1 MKKSSRANQKY
12 RIKLLLEKYLRRK
25 NRIALNKRKKILVKT
40 KKITNP
46 NIIIPN
52 DISFATNWESFV
64 EILNDIQYTIGHRF
78 IKNRS
83 PLSIDHSLMSKV
95 TPSSILVLAS
105 TIEKSQKLAGIK
117 LKGNKSYLPQNET
130 VRYLLNEIDYWKYF
144 NVSKLKTNFMQNRFT
159 FFKILD
165 SYQVDNTKIGKMI
178 EFFEKQVGFNNDA
191 KSLLNTAL
199 CEASANTVEHGYNNS
214 NINKDTDRWWLT
226 ASIDKQEGTIS
237 FVFYDQGMGIF
248 KSLEH
253 HKNSQVKKLYNRA
266 SNLIKDKPHAKI
278 LQHMLSNNASKH
290 NTINRGYGMQTFK
303 NFIDKADNGLLF
315 IASENASYE
324 YPKDSLKE
332 YSNSLSGTLIVW
344 KIQVNHDINSN
355 IYLKGDENDLL

>member
-1 MKKSSRANQKY
+1 MKKCQSINQKY
-12 RIKLLLEKYLRRK
+12 RNKLLLAKYLRRK
-25 NRIALNKRKKILVKT
+25 NRINLNKRKKNSHKI
-40 KKITNP
+40 KKINSI
-46 NIIIPN
+46 NIKISN
-52 DISFATNWESFV
+52 DISFASNWECFV
-64 EILNDIQYTIGHRF
+64 KILNDIQHVIGFRYV
-78 IKNRS
+78 KNRS
-83 PLSIDHSLMSKV
+83 PLSIDHSEMLKV

-117 LKGNKSYLPQNET
+117 FKGNKEYLPKDET
-130 VRYLLNEIDYWKYF
+130 VKYLLNEIDYWKYF
-144 NVSKLKTNFMQNRFT
+144 NVSKLETNILQDRFI

-178 EFFEKQVGFNNDA
+178 EFFEKQVGFNNNA

-199 CEASANTVEHGYNNS
+199 CEAAANTVEHGYNS
-214 NINKDTDRWWLT
+214 NINKATDRWWLT

-253 HKNSQVKKLYNRA
+253 HKDNKVKTLYNKTL
-266 SNLIKDKPHAKI
+266 NLIKEKPHAKI

-290 NTINRGYGMQTFK
+290 NTINRGYGMKTFK
-303 NFIDKADNGLLF
+303 DFIDKADNGLLF

-324 YPKDSLKE
+324 YPKDNLKE
-332 YSNSLSGTLIVW
+332 YDNPLSGTLLVW
-344 KIQVNHDINSN
+344 KIQVNYDISSN
-355 IYLKGDENDLL
+355 IYLKGEKNDSL